1 MKRNFCKLSGP
12 TLGNSLVEYALPLG
26 LLAIVVLVGAGL
38 VGSNLTQWIPSMANG
53 TMKNDGNSKS
63 LRLRPLGSNPYTQT
77 VLLTLSD
84 GSSLDLENYPT
95 DIRSLVETLGPNGT
109 TDLLVDAMRQ
119 LAQKLLAKGEIT
131 QAQANQLMALANNG
145 HSWANTQGLV
155 ESVLSDSGGDE
166 AVFDNNVR
174 PVLSKIFE
182 QQLSMNEIAPEAFQ
196 LFSITAT
203 RPIPMRDAQGVVMKD
218 EQGNYLYDNTNPQTR
233 TYIPLQVDFANSYA
247 HALKSGALQNPGVKT
262 LVDSLSKN
270 IFNLGSASI
279 VTANMIT
286 YTSDRD
292 YQLNPSQYN
301 QTAVKL
307 IHNNASNICAVGG
320 GNDSGISCPSNRQN
334 RGGV

>member
-1 MKRNFCKLSGP
+1 MKRRFCKLSGSA
-12 TLGNSLVEYALPLG
+12 LGNSLVEYALPLG
-26 LLAIVVLVGAGL
+26 LLVVVVLVGAGL
-38 VGSNLTQWIPSMANG
+38 VGSSLTQWIPSMANG
-53 TMKNDGNSKS
+53 TMKNDSNSKS

-119 LAQKLLAKGEIT
+119 LTQKLLAKGEIT
-131 QAQANQLMALANNG
+131 QAQANQLMTLANSG
-145 HSWANTQGLV
+145 HSWANTQGFI
-155 ESVLSDSGGDE
+155 ESAVRDSGRNKE
-166 AVFDNNVR
+166 IFDAQVR
-174 PVLSKIFE
+174 PVLNKFYE
-182 QQLSMNEIAPEAFQ
+182 QNLTINQIAPEAIQ
-196 LFSITAT
+196 LFSITASMSI
-203 RPIPMRDAQGVVMKD
+203 PIRDAQGVVMKD
-218 EQGNYLYDNTNPQTR
+218 EQGNYLYDSKNPQTR

-279 VTANMIT
+279 ASANRIT
-286 YTSDRD
+286 YTSGRD

-320 GNDSGISCPSNRQN
+320 GNDSGISCPGQKQKGS
-334 RGGV
+334 